1 MLTVLSQLEIEVVSE
16 RTKFGLNGAI
26 KSGHIPGKVSLGYK
40 KDVNKKTIIDETTKD
55 IVVRIFNMY
64 LEGKSYF
71 KIATIFNEEN
81 VLNKH
86 WKDNMIEA
94 IINNQ
99 IYIGDYVTHKRTNNP
114 ITYMNVVEPIISR
127 AMWEECQDQKKKN
140 QGNYVRDRI
149 YLFYQKLI
157 CPKCGRILKCKGSGG
172 KKRKYMYYVCEP
184 CNVHYREDIIEED
197 LKHFIFRLIEFDR
210 NVEKYFFPVLADK
223 KDTDVSKFNK
233 EIDSLKK
240 QKDRLMKAYTSG
252 VIELEDFTEDYK
264 SIEDKIDKLEA
275 KKIESINVNKI
286 TFTPQQLMADRD
298 FEQITLANNDKLN
311 ELLEEILNNKNKQEK
326 QEFISKFVDNMILK
340 TDENGKYSI
349 SNINFRSSF
358 LEQVTKF
365 FDAGILTTSE
375 NININNSNFNI
386 PEIVNITSEEADD
399 YINRLNKYIDAKLYK
414 LCKIKDS
421 KVVKSNDVFV
431 STDDNKSLKL
441 LKLVKINDKKNYN
454 NKANKNK
461 LDDGTIGMIM
471 YSKEHIKK

>member
-1 MLTVLSQLEIEVVSE
+1 
-16 RTKFGLNGAI
+16 
-26 KSGHIPGKVSLGYK
+26 
-40 KDVNKKTIIDETTKD
+40 
-55 IVVRIFNMY
+55 
-64 LEGKSYF
+64 
-71 KIATIFNEEN
+71 
-81 VLNKH
+81 
-86 WKDNMIEA
+86 
-94 IINNQ
+94 
-99 IYIGDYVTHKRTNNP
+99 
-114 ITYMNVVEPIISR
+114 
-127 AMWEECQDQKKKN
+127 
-140 QGNYVRDRI
+140 
-149 YLFYQKLI
+149 
-157 CPKCGRILKCKGSGG
+157 
-172 KKRKYMYYVCEP
+172 
-184 CNVHYREDIIEED
+184 
-197 LKHFIFRLIEFDR
+197 
-210 NVEKYFFPVLADK
+210 
-223 KDTDVSKFNK
+223 
-233 EIDSLKK
+233 
-240 QKDRLMKAYTSG
+240 
-252 VIELEDFTEDYK
+252 
-264 SIEDKIDKLEA
+264 
-275 KKIESINVNKI
+275 
-286 TFTPQQLMADRD
+286 
-298 FEQITLANNDKLN
+298 
-311 ELLEEILNNKNKQEK
+311 
-326 QEFISKFVDNMILK
+326 MILK